1 MFLISLSFGRVLII
15 FSDCF
20 LLLQNHSTCRFIL
33 LFKHS
38 VAGLM
43 CVTDLTKILDKR
55 QSSANMSNLYTSREV
70 VK

>member
-1 MFLISLSFGRVLII
+1 MFVYMYCSSDIAYIPFDTQKYVFLISFSFGRVLII

-38 VAGLM
+38 VAGLIY
-43 CVTDLTKILDKR
+43 VSLI
-55 QSSANMSNLYTSREV
+55 
-70 VK
+70 